1 MVGHDGNA
9 LSIDM
14 HATIEERLSRT
25 KPIFT
30 KWLNHIHDENRK
42 KYYPPF
48 EAEPRQPRTGNPPPL
63 LSANPEHADHR
74 REIVRYRIPH

>member
-1 MVGHDGNA
+1 MVGHDGNV

-14 HATIEERLSRT
+14 YATIEERLSKT

-48 EAEPRQPRTGNPPPL
+48 QAKISQSTKPAKMAEQTKPSFTIPRPPAQRTLPR
-63 LSANPEHADHR
+63 
-74 REIVRYRIPH
+74 